1 MLPWKGAS
9 FWKENQLEFGR
20 VLFQHVSLLWLLE
33 DCSWGMAIGHFL
45 ANYSCMETLWP
56 VFASYSLKAQSV
68 HRRVGCGWFLGFFW
82 AERGVKKC
90 EVFRDITQGWWF
102 PIFFLIKP
110 YLWGQFIQFERYLHR
125 LFNHHLWL
133 SIKKTQKRRPKSYI
147 YHLSTTRGSSNSP
160 RLFKYPSTKNPTTNP
175 TKKRPVDSAFTS
187 SPVLGRHAASPHRR
201 LRRSTWSRSGD
212 SFGWT
217 SDVSTLHTSCL
228 DHE

>member
-1 MLPWKGAS
+1 
-9 FWKENQLEFGR
+9 
-20 VLFQHVSLLWLLE
+20 
-33 DCSWGMAIGHFL
+33 MAIGHFL

-110 YLWGQFIQFERYLHR
+110 YLCGQFIQFERYLHR

-175 TKKRPVDSAFTS
+175 TKNGQWIQLSLPLLCWDGTLLLHTVGFGDLPGVAQVIRLAEQVMSVHST
-187 SPVLGRHAASPHRR
+187 RHALTMNKKIALVP
-201 LRRSTWSRSGD
+201 WCWVYPVFFCG
-212 SFGWT
+212 GWR
-217 SDVSTLHTSCL
+217 
-228 DHE
+228 